1 MRAYVVHNVD
11 GNEDLLANL
20 ETAKSEAIAAQELVE
35 EGVSLLKKA
44 EEGNEASQAEAHR
57 LAEEKAAMMV
67 EKENVEKEVI
77 RLRQELKNP

>member
-44 EEGNEASQAEAHR
+44 EEGNETSQAEAHR
-57 LAEEKAAMMV
+57 LAKEKAAMVV

-77 RLRQELKNP
+77 RLR